1 MIINDRN
8 DIKEIA
14 KTIKLLLPSGFKN
27 QHIYEAIAYSQSFNT
42 DAHLKIKLDG
52 VKYLL
57 NTSDEANQRFNSR
70 LAELSSSNSYK
81 LHTEFRDA
89 VSSVSPL
96 PYISKRGFILA
107 LKIDFENKT
116 VFGPIEVHQPDFF
129 PKPDFLLIGDCISK
143 ASWEK
148 LKKEIVDEMQKSN
161 SIEDLHISIDSEEN
175 MTMRSEFDHPLSSE
189 IYELPT
195 DRWEI
200 DHIIYNNEPILN
212 YASNEFDIRKVIAT
226 TLKDEIDSELGSEHP
241 EDLFYELK
249 SQVYQADFAKEDLEQ
264 GENLS

>member
-14 KTIKLLLPSGFKN
+14 KAIKLLLPSDFKN

-57 NTSDEANQRFNSR
+57 NTSDEANKRFNSR

-116 VFGPIEVHQPDFF
+116 VFGPIEVHKPDFF
-129 PKPDFLLIGDCISK
+129 PEPDFLLIGDCISK

-148 LKKEIVDEMQKSN
+148 LKKEIVDEMQKSDC
-161 SIEDLHISIDSEEN
+161 IEDLHISIDSEEN
-175 MTMRSEFDHPLSSE
+175 TTMRTEFNSPLSSD

-195 DRWEI
+195 DHYEI
-200 DHIIYNNEPILN
+200 DHIIYDNNPILN
-212 YASNEFDIRKVIAT
+212 YASNEFEIRKVIAAV
-226 TLKDEIDSELGSEHP
+226 LKDEIDSEIYSEHP
-241 EDLFYELK
+241 EDLFKELQN
-249 SQVYQADFAKEDLEQ
+249 QVYQARLTREDLEQ
-264 GENLS
+264 DEDLS